1 MENPPMRI
9 ALVTPVYDDWA
20 SLEQLLKSID
30 EQPGLEWVEIEI
42 IVVNDG
48 SRVTSNI
55 RFGENMFNHISHVQV
70 VNLICNLGHQR
81 AIAVGLVLARDLE
94 GIAGVIV
101 MDCDGE
107 DRPDDIPRLVAAALV
122 KSGQIIC
129 ARRIRRYESPS
140 FKVFYF
146 FYKVIF
152 RLLAQTKMDFG
163 NFCFIP
169 YSALK
174 AVVYSPSL
182 WNHLAA
188 TLVRS
193 QLPLERLDTER
204 GRRYAG
210 QSSMNL
216 STLVVHALSAISVYA
231 DIVLVRLL
239 IGMLGL
245 AAFTAVGI
253 AAVVMIRF
261 FSDLA
266 IPGWASNVVGALSI
280 VVLQSLISAV
290 ISAFILLSGRST
302 KPVIPAIDAPQFIAS
317 KENYKIRVRKQV
329 VAL

>member
-1 MENPPMRI
+1 MEKPPTRI

-20 SLEQLLKSID
+20 SLEQLLRCID
-30 EQPGLEWVEIEI
+30 GQPGIERIEIEM

-48 SRVTSNI
+48 SSVASNI
-55 RFGENMFNHISHVQV
+55 EFGEKIFNYISHVQV

-107 DRPDDIPRLVAAALV
+107 DQPADIPRLVAAGLQ
-122 KSGQIIC
+122 KSGRIIC
-129 ARRIRRYESPS
+129 ARRTRRSEPLS
-140 FKVFYF
+140 FKVYYF

-152 RLLAQTKMDFG
+152 RLLASTKIDFG
-163 NFCFIP
+163 NFCYIP
-169 YSALK
+169 YSALS
-174 AVVYSPSL
+174 AVVYSPAL

-193 QLPLERLDTER
+193 RLPLERLDTER

-216 STLVVHALSAISVYA
+216 STLVVHGLSAISVYA

-253 AAVVMIRF
+253 AIVATIRF

-302 KPVIPAIDAPQFIAS
+302 KPVIPAIDGPQFIAS
-317 KENYKIRVRKQV
+317 RENHEVQVREQL
-329 VAL
+329 ASL